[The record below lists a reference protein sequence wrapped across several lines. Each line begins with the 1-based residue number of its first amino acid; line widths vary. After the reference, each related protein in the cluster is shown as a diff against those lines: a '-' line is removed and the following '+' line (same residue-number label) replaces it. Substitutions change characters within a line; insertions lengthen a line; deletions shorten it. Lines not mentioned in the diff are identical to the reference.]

1 MKNLA
6 ICFLLFT
13 GVSVTSLFAMKY
25 ILWAMFKW
33 GGIGA
38 ILLALI
44 FTCLYIGGFY
54 TLTKNWNGYK
64 EYVSL
69 TGLKWIWVLGY
80 IQLAFL
86 GGLYHL
92 LPQYF
97 PAIIAG
103 FFFS

>member
-13 GVSVTSLFAMKY
+13 GVSFTSLFAMKY

-33 GGIGA
+33 GGLGA
-38 ILLALI
+38 ILLAMI
-44 FTCLYIGGFY
+44 FTCIYIAGFY
-54 TLTKNWNGYK
+54 TLTKKWNGYK
-64 EYVSL
+64 ECVSL
-69 TGLKWIWVLGY
+69 TGLKWIWILGY
-80 IQLAFL
+80 IQLAVL

-97 PAIIAG
+97 PAVIAD

>member
-13 GVSVTSLFAMKY
+13 GVSCTSLFAMKY
-25 ILWAMFKW
+25 ILWTMFKW
-33 GGIGA
+33 GGLGA

-44 FTCLYIGGFY
+44 FTCIYIGGFY
-54 TLTKNWNGYK
+54 TLTKKWAGY
-64 EYVSL
+64 EHYVSL

-80 IQLAFL
+80 FQLAVL

-97 PAIIAG
+97 PAVIAD